1 MIYQYFILLSFIT
14 LCFIY
19 RLKKQSF
26 DSRYKK
32 LIDYLQD
39 KTIYLCKA
47 FLVISLLIGL
57 YDAETSGGEEL
68 LLNPLVLGI
77 ITIIILSLSNLQ
89 AYTERGFVFAIC
101 GNLIANAIM
110 LKQFSFIDS
119 GFCLLVYTAFYLLYC
134 IVFLNLHRI
143 YTFCSKNFKK

>member
-1 MIYQYFILLSFIT
+1 MIYLYFILLSFIT

-57 YDAETSGGEEL
+57 YDAETS
-68 LLNPLVLGI
+68 
-77 ITIIILSLSNLQ
+77 
-89 AYTERGFVFAIC
+89 R
-101 GNLIANAIM
+101 
-110 LKQFSFIDS
+110 
-119 GFCLLVYTAFYLLYC
+119 
-134 IVFLNLHRI
+134 
-143 YTFCSKNFKK
+143 NFRR